1 MIRSKYIFIY
11 KEWKFFNKTNCVP
24 RAQAYRISGLRRFQ
38 FGNTCL
44 GVGFTWSFG
53 IFLLNNDCPKLDEEC
68 TDIAIVITSEVRKGA
83 RITWRTGHD
92 EEFVCSFSLVP

>member
-1 MIRSKYIFIY
+1 MFIY

-68 TDIAIVITSEVRKGA
+68 TDIAIVIASEVRKGT
-83 RITWRTGHD
+83 RVTWRTGND
-92 EEFVCSFSLVP
+92 EELCCPVSHVP